1 MSAFSNSTFKGG
13 VAHHAFDIKNY
24 YPALTKRGSCC
35 QINLLIE
42 KKSPQ
47 LCCDWVKT
55 I

>member
-1 MSAFSNSTFKGG
+1 MYLRFIYLANSLKPG
-13 VAHHAFDIKNY
+13 VAFCSEIII
-24 YPALTKRGSCC
+24 S
-35 QINLLIE
+35 LLIE